1 MKASIIILNW
11 NTTKDTIECLE
22 SLKHQTEK
30 DFEIIVIDNNSNE
43 EQFLALKSYV
53 ESEHDLNINFI
64 RSTDAIPNKP
74 NLGFAEGN
82 NVGIRASTGDIIVL
96 LNNDTIVKENWLEE
110 ILKPFS
116 DNNVGVVASKVLF
129 YDGIKNDTI
138 QYVGGRLT
146 FYGMA
151 ISEHC
156 GEKDVGKYNTVKE
169 TYWAMGASFALRK
182 DVLNKLGECLCSHYF
197 TYFEETDLCWRI
209 RSIGYKIIYN
219 PESVAFHK
227 GSVSVKRNSMSS
239 TQDRFTTRNKYYTF
253 FRNLTLPKFLLL
265 APFIIGCDITRSIKN
280 IVIGRSTFAIGFA
293 LGLKDFILSTGE
305 VSRPR
310 MGKLKDL
317 SW

>member
-11 NTTKDTIECLE
+11 NTTKDTIECIE

-30 DFEIIVIDNNSNE
+30 DFEMVIVDNNSQE
-43 EQFLALKSYV
+43 DQFIQLKTYT
-53 ESEHDLNINFI
+53 EKQNNINLI
-64 RSTDAIPNKP
+64 RSTTALPGKP

-82 NVGIRASTGDIIVL
+82 NVGIKAASSNIIVL

-116 DNNVGVVASKVLF
+116 DNTVGAVASKVLF
-129 YDGIKNDTI
+129 YDGDKNDTI

-156 GEKDVGKYNTVKE
+156 GEKDTGKYNTAKE
-169 TYWAMGASFALRK
+169 TSWAMGASFALRK
-182 DVLNKLGECLCSHYF
+182 DVLDKLGEYLCPHYF

-209 RSIGYKIIYN
+209 RSAGYKIVYN

-253 FRNLTLPKFLLL
+253 FRNLPLPKFLLL
-265 APFIIGCDITRSIKN
+265 APLIIGCDVTRSIKN
-280 IVIGRSTFAIGFA
+280 IVIGRPAFAIGFA
-293 LGLKDFILSTGE
+293 LGLKDFILSIGE
-305 VSRPR
+305 VSKPR